1 MIGCD
6 ESRQTMKFFKSNRE
20 KFYDLFEELA
30 DKLEE
35 GGKLFT
41 EIIGNYEYSEYKVGK
56 LKEIE
61 HEADH
66 ITHQVYKRMHKV
78 FLTPLDREDIYLL
91 ANKMDSVL
99 DEIESAAVR
108 MYLYRMKEPAK
119 ELVQITEI
127 LIEAITKIKKIVF
140 SVRKKQDAPL
150 ILKLCVEIN
159 TLENDADQL
168 FRAAMVR
175 LFEEEKDAI
184 ELIKVKD
191 IIGRIETA
199 VDNCED
205 VSNIIEG
212 IVLKYE

>member
-1 MIGCD
+1 M
-6 ESRQTMKFFKSNRE
+6 RFFKSNRE

-30 DKLEE
+30 DKLVE

-41 EIIGNYEYSEYKVGK
+41 EILDNYEYSEFKVGK

-78 FLTPLDREDIYLL
+78 FLTPLDREDIFSL
-91 ANKMDSVL
+91 ANKLDSVL

-108 MYLYRMKEPAK
+108 MYLYRMKAPTK
-119 ELVQITEI
+119 ELMQITGI
-127 LIEAITKIKKIVF
+127 LTEAIAKIRRIVF

-150 ILKLCVEIN
+150 ILQLCVEIN
-159 TLENDADQL
+159 TLENEGDQI
-168 FRAAMVR
+168 FRAAMAR

-191 IIGRIETA
+191 IMGRIETA

>member
-1 MIGCD
+1 
-6 ESRQTMKFFKSNRE
+6 MKFFQSNRE
-20 KFYDLFEELA
+20 KYYDLFEELA

-35 GGKLFT
+35 GVKLFT
-41 EIIGNYEYSEYKVGK
+41 EIIGNYAYSEYKVGK

-66 ITHQVYKRMHKV
+66 ITHQVYKRMHRM
-78 FLTPLDREDIYLL
+78 FLTPMDREDIYLL

-108 MYLYRMKEPAK
+108 MYLYRMKAPAP
-119 ELVQITEI
+119 ELVKITEI
-127 LIEAITKIKKIVF
+127 LGEAIGKIRKVVF
-140 SVRKKQDAPL
+140 SVRKKQDASL
-150 ILKLCVEIN
+150 ILSLCVEIN
-159 TLENDADQL
+159 TLENEADQL
-168 FRAAMVR
+168 YRAAMVR

-212 IVLKYE
+212 IVLKYS

>member
-1 MIGCD
+1 
-6 ESRQTMKFFKSNRE
+6 MKFFSSRE

-30 DKLEE
+30 DKLVE
-35 GGKLFT
+35 GVKLFT
-41 EIIGNYEYSEYKVGK
+41 EILNNYEYSEFKVGK

-78 FLTPLDREDIYLL
+78 FLTPLDREDIFAL
-91 ANKMDSVL
+91 ANKLDSVL
-99 DEIESAAVR
+99 DEVESAAVR
-108 MYLYRMKEPAK
+108 MYLYRMKKPAK
-119 ELVQITEI
+119 ELLQITAV
-127 LIEAITKIKKIVF
+127 LTEAVERIQKIIF
-140 SVRKKQDAPL
+140 SVRKKEDAPL
-150 ILKLCVEIN
+150 ILHLCVEIN
-159 TLENDADQL
+159 TLENEGDQL
-168 FRAAMVR
+168 FRSAMAR

-191 IIGRIETA
+191 IIGRIENA

-212 IVLKYE
+212 IVLKYG

>member
-1 MIGCD
+1 
-6 ESRQTMKFFKSNRE
+6 MKFFQSNRE
-20 KFYDLFEELA
+20 KYYDLFEELA

-35 GGKLFT
+35 GVKLFT
-41 EIIGNYEYSEYKVGK
+41 EILGNYAYSEYKVGK

-66 ITHQVYKRMHKV
+66 ITHQVYKRMHRM
-78 FLTPLDREDIYLL
+78 FLTPMDREDIYLL

-108 MYLYRMKEPAK
+108 MYLYRMKAPAP
-119 ELVQITEI
+119 ELVKITEI
-127 LIEAITKIKKIVF
+127 LGEAIGKIRKVVF
-140 SVRKKQDAPL
+140 SVRKKQDASL
-150 ILKLCVEIN
+150 ILSLCVEIN
-159 TLENDADQL
+159 TLENEADQL
-168 FRAAMVR
+168 YRAAMVR

-212 IVLKYE
+212 IVLKYS

>member
-1 MIGCD
+1 
-6 ESRQTMKFFKSNRE
+6 MKFFQSNRE
-20 KFYDLFEELA
+20 KYYDLFEELA

-35 GGKLFT
+35 GVKLFT
-41 EIIGNYEYSEYKVGK
+41 EIIGNYAYSEYKVGK

-66 ITHQVYKRMHKV
+66 ITHQVYKRMHKM
-78 FLTPLDREDIYLL
+78 FLTPMDREDIYLL

-99 DEIESAAVR
+99 DEVESAAVR
-108 MYLYRMKEPAK
+108 MYLFRMKAPAP
-119 ELVQITEI
+119 ELVKITEI
-127 LIEAITKIKKIVF
+127 LGEAVAKIRKVVF
-140 SVRKKQDAPL
+140 SVRKKQDAAL
-150 ILKLCVEIN
+150 ILSLCVEIN
-159 TLENDADQL
+159 TLENEADQL
-168 FRAAMVR
+168 YRAAMVR

-212 IVLKYE
+212 IVLKYS

>member
-1 MIGCD
+1 
-6 ESRQTMKFFKSNRE
+6 MKFFPSNRE
-20 KFYDLFEELA
+20 KYYDLFEELA

-35 GGKLFT
+35 GVKLFT
-41 EIIGNYEYSEYKVGK
+41 EIIGNYAYSEYKVGK

-66 ITHQVYKRMHKV
+66 ITHQVYKRMHRM
-78 FLTPLDREDIYLL
+78 FLTPMDREDIYLL

-99 DEIESAAVR
+99 DEVESAAVR
-108 MYLYRMKEPAK
+108 MYLFRMKAPAP
-119 ELVQITEI
+119 ELVKITGI
-127 LIEAITKIKKIVF
+127 LGEAVAKIRKVVF
-140 SVRKKQDAPL
+140 SVRKKQDAAL
-150 ILKLCVEIN
+150 ILSLCVEIN
-159 TLENDADQL
+159 TLENEADQL
-168 FRAAMVR
+168 YRAAMVR

-212 IVLKYE
+212 IVLKYS

>member
-1 MIGCD
+1 
-6 ESRQTMKFFKSNRE
+6 MKYFKSNRE

-41 EIIGNYEYSEYKVGK
+41 EIIGNYEYSEFKVGK

-66 ITHQVYKRMHKV
+66 ITHQVYKRMHKF
-78 FLTPLDREDIYLL
+78 FLTPLDREDIFSL

-108 MYLYRMKEPAK
+108 MYLYRMKEPSK
-119 ELVQITEI
+119 ELVQITGI
-127 LIEAITKIKKIVF
+127 LIEAISKIRKIVF

-159 TLENDADQL
+159 TLENDADQI

-191 IIGRIETA
+191 IMGRIETA
-199 VDNCED
+199 IDNCED

>member
-1 MIGCD
+1 
-6 ESRQTMKFFKSNRE
+6 MKLFQSNRE
-20 KFYDLFEELA
+20 KYYDLFEELA

-35 GGKLFT
+35 GIKLFT
-41 EIIGNYEYSEYKVGK
+41 EIIGNYEYSQYKVGK

-66 ITHQVYKRMHKV
+66 ITHQVYKRMHKM
-78 FLTPLDREDIYLL
+78 FLTPMDREDIFLL

-108 MYLYRMKEPAK
+108 MYLYRMKKPAP
-119 ELVQITEI
+119 ELVKITEV
-127 LIEAITKIKKIVF
+127 LDQAIGKIRKVIF

-150 ILKLCVEIN
+150 ILQLCVEIN
-159 TLENDADQL
+159 TLENEADQL
-168 FRAAMVR
+168 YRAAMVR

-191 IIGRIETA
+191 IIGRIENA

-205 VSNIIEG
+205 VSNVIEG
-212 IVLKYE
+212 IVLKYG

>member
-1 MIGCD
+1 M
-6 ESRQTMKFFKSNRE
+6 RFFKSNRE

-30 DKLEE
+30 DKLVE

-41 EIIGNYEYSEYKVGK
+41 EILDNYEYSEFKVGK

-78 FLTPLDREDIYLL
+78 FLTPLDREDIFSL
-91 ANKMDSVL
+91 ANKLDSVL

-108 MYLYRMKEPAK
+108 MYLYRMKAPTK
-119 ELVQITEI
+119 ELMQITGI
-127 LIEAITKIKKIVF
+127 LTEAIAKIRRIVF

-150 ILKLCVEIN
+150 ILQLCVEIN
-159 TLENDADQL
+159 TLENEGDQI
-168 FRAAMVR
+168 FRAAMAR

-191 IIGRIETA
+191 IIGRIENA

-212 IVLKYE
+212 IVLKYG

>member
-1 MIGCD
+1 
-6 ESRQTMKFFKSNRE
+6 MKFFQSNRE
-20 KFYDLFEELA
+20 KYYDLFEELA

-35 GGKLFT
+35 GVKLFT
-41 EIIGNYEYSEYKVGK
+41 EILANYEYSEFKVGK

-66 ITHQVYKRMHKV
+66 ITHQVYKRMHKA
-78 FLTPLDREDIYLL
+78 FITPMDREDIFML
-91 ANKMDSVL
+91 ANKMDSIL
-99 DEIESAAVR
+99 DEVESAAVR
-108 MYLYRMKEPAK
+108 MYLYRMKTPTA
-119 ELVQITEI
+119 ELVKITSV
-127 LIEAITKIKKIVF
+127 LSEAIGKIRKVIF
-140 SVRKKQDAPL
+140 SVRKKDNASL
-150 ILKLCVEIN
+150 ILQWCVEIN
-159 TLENDADQL
+159 TLENEGDQL
-168 FRAAMVR
+168 FRSAMVR

-212 IVLKYE
+212 IVLKYS

>member
-1 MIGCD
+1 
-6 ESRQTMKFFKSNRE
+6 MKFFSTRE

-35 GGKLFT
+35 GVKLFT
-41 EIIGNYEYSEYKVGK
+41 EILANYEYSEYKVGK

-91 ANKMDSVL
+91 ANKMDSIL
-99 DEIESAAVR
+99 DEVESAAVR
-108 MYLYRMKEPAK
+108 MYLYRMKVPTP
-119 ELVQITEI
+119 ELVKITGI
-127 LIEAITKIKKIVF
+127 LCDAIGKIRKVIF
-140 SVRKKQDAPL
+140 SVRKKQDAAL
-150 ILKLCVEIN
+150 ILALCVEIN
-159 TLENDADQL
+159 TLENEADQL
-168 FRAAMVR
+168 HRAAMVR

-184 ELIKVKD
+184 ELIKIKD

-212 IVLKYE
+212 IVLKYS

>member
-1 MIGCD
+1 
-6 ESRQTMKFFKSNRE
+6 MKFFQSNRE
-20 KFYDLFEELA
+20 KYYDLFEELA

-35 GGKLFT
+35 GVKLFT
-41 EIIGNYEYSEYKVGK
+41 EILGNYAYSEYKVGK

-66 ITHQVYKRMHKV
+66 ITHQVYKRMHRM
-78 FLTPLDREDIYLL
+78 FLTPMDREDIYLL

-99 DEIESAAVR
+99 DEVESAAVR
-108 MYLYRMKEPAK
+108 MYLYRMKAPAP
-119 ELVQITEI
+119 ELVKITEI
-127 LIEAITKIKKIVF
+127 LGEAIGKIRRVVF
-140 SVRKKQDAPL
+140 SVRKKQDASL
-150 ILKLCVEIN
+150 ILSLCVEIN
-159 TLENDADQL
+159 TLENEADQL
-168 FRAAMVR
+168 YRAAMVR

-212 IVLKYE
+212 IVLKYS

>member
-1 MIGCD
+1 M
-6 ESRQTMKFFKSNRE
+6 RFFQSNRE
-20 KFYDLFEELA
+20 KYYDLFEELA

-35 GGKLFT
+35 GVKLFT

-66 ITHQVYKRMHKV
+66 ITHQVYKRMHRM
-78 FLTPLDREDIYLL
+78 FLTPMDREDIYLL

-108 MYLYRMKEPAK
+108 MYLYKMKEPAK
-119 ELVQITEI
+119 ELVQITAI
-127 LIEAITKIKKIVF
+127 LREAIAKIRKIIF
-140 SVRKKQDAPL
+140 SVRKKQDAAL
-150 ILKLCVEIN
+150 ILQLCVEIN
-159 TLENDADQL
+159 TLENEADQL
-168 FRAAMVR
+168 FRSAMVR

-205 VSNIIEG
+205 VSNVIEG
-212 IVLKYE
+212 IVLKYG

>member
-1 MIGCD
+1 
-6 ESRQTMKFFKSNRE
+6 MKFFKSNRE

-41 EIIGNYEYSEYKVGK
+41 EIIGNYEYSEFKVGK

-119 ELVQITEI
+119 ELVQITGI
-127 LIEAITKIKKIVF
+127 LNEAIAKIRKIVF

-159 TLENDADQL
+159 TLENEADQL
-168 FRAAMVR
+168 FRSAMVR

>member
-1 MIGCD
+1 
-6 ESRQTMKFFKSNRE
+6 MKFFQSNRE
-20 KFYDLFEELA
+20 KYYDLFEELA

-35 GGKLFT
+35 GVKLFT
-41 EIIGNYEYSEYKVGK
+41 EILGNYAYSEYKVGK

-66 ITHQVYKRMHKV
+66 ITHQVYKRMHRM
-78 FLTPLDREDIYLL
+78 FLTPMDREDIYLL

-99 DEIESAAVR
+99 DEVESAAVR
-108 MYLYRMKEPAK
+108 MYLYRMKAPAP
-119 ELVQITEI
+119 ELVKITEI
-127 LIEAITKIKKIVF
+127 LGEAIGKIRKVVF
-140 SVRKKQDAPL
+140 SVRKKQDASL
-150 ILKLCVEIN
+150 ILSLCVEIN
-159 TLENDADQL
+159 TLENEADQL
-168 FRAAMVR
+168 YRAAMVR

-212 IVLKYE
+212 IVLKYS

>member
-1 MIGCD
+1 
-6 ESRQTMKFFKSNRE
+6 MKFFRSNRE
-20 KFYDLFEELA
+20 QFYDFFEALA

-35 GGKLFT
+35 GSKLFT
-41 EIIGNYEYSEYKVGK
+41 EILDNYEYSEFKVGK

-66 ITHQVYKRMHKV
+66 ITHQVYKRMHKM
-78 FLTPLDREDIYLL
+78 FLTPMDREDIFSL

-99 DEIESAAVR
+99 DEVESAAVR

-119 ELVQITEI
+119 ELVQITAV
-127 LIEAITKIKKIVF
+127 LTEAVAKIQKIIF

-150 ILKLCVEIN
+150 ILQLCVEIN
-159 TLENDADQL
+159 TLENEGDQL
-168 FRAAMVR
+168 FRSAMAR

-191 IIGRIETA
+191 IIGRIENA

-205 VSNIIEG
+205 VSNVIEG
-212 IVLKYE
+212 IVLKYG

>member
-1 MIGCD
+1 
-6 ESRQTMKFFKSNRE
+6 MKFFQSNRE
-20 KFYDLFEELA
+20 KYYDLFEELA
-30 DKLEE
+30 DKLVE
-35 GGKLFT
+35 GVKLFT
-41 EIIGNYEYSEYKVGK
+41 EILDNYEYSEFKVGK

-66 ITHQVYKRMHKV
+66 ITHQVYKRMHKM
-78 FLTPLDREDIYLL
+78 FLTPMDREDIFSL

-99 DEIESAAVR
+99 DEVESAAVR

-119 ELVQITEI
+119 ELMEITRV
-127 LIEAITKIKKIVF
+127 LTEAVAKIRKIIF
-140 SVRKKQDAPL
+140 SVRKKQDAPV
-150 ILKLCVEIN
+150 ILQLCVEIN
-159 TLENDADQL
+159 TLENEADQL
-168 FRAAMVR
+168 FRAAMTR

-205 VSNIIEG
+205 VSNVIEG
-212 IVLKYE
+212 IVLKYG

>member
-1 MIGCD
+1 
-6 ESRQTMKFFKSNRE
+6 MKFFQSNRE
-20 KFYDLFEELA
+20 KYYDLFEELA

-35 GGKLFT
+35 GVKLFT
-41 EIIGNYEYSEYKVGK
+41 EIIGNYAYSEYKVGK

-66 ITHQVYKRMHKV
+66 ITHQVYKRMHKM
-78 FLTPLDREDIYLL
+78 FLTPMDREDIYLL

-99 DEIESAAVR
+99 DEVESAAVR
-108 MYLYRMKEPAK
+108 MYLFRMKAPAP
-119 ELVQITEI
+119 ELVKITGI
-127 LIEAITKIKKIVF
+127 LGEAVAKIRKVVF
-140 SVRKKQDAPL
+140 SVRKKQDAAL
-150 ILKLCVEIN
+150 ILSLCVEIN
-159 TLENDADQL
+159 TLENEADQL
-168 FRAAMVR
+168 YRAAMVR

-212 IVLKYE
+212 IVLKYS

>member
-1 MIGCD
+1 
-6 ESRQTMKFFKSNRE
+6 MKFFQSNRE
-20 KFYDLFEELA
+20 KYYDLFEELA

-35 GGKLFT
+35 GVKLFT

-66 ITHQVYKRMHKV
+66 ITHQVYKRMHRM
-78 FLTPLDREDIYLL
+78 FLTPMDREDIYLL

-119 ELVQITEI
+119 ELVQITAI
-127 LIEAITKIKKIVF
+127 LKEAIAKIRKIIF
-140 SVRKKQDAPL
+140 SVRKKQDAAL
-150 ILKLCVEIN
+150 VLQLCVEIN
-159 TLENDADQL
+159 TLENEADQL
-168 FRAAMVR
+168 FRSAMVR

-205 VSNIIEG
+205 VSNVIEG
-212 IVLKYE
+212 IVLKYG

>member
-1 MIGCD
+1 
-6 ESRQTMKFFKSNRE
+6 MKFFKSNRE

-41 EIIGNYEYSEYKVGK
+41 EIIGNYEYSEFKVGK

-108 MYLYRMKEPAK
+108 MYLYRMKEPSE
-119 ELVQITEI
+119 ELIQITAI
-127 LIEAITKIKKIVF
+127 LTEAIAKIRKIVF

-159 TLENDADQL
+159 TLENEADQL
-168 FRAAMVR
+168 FRSAMVR

-191 IIGRIETA
+191 IMGRIETA

>member
-1 MIGCD
+1 
-6 ESRQTMKFFKSNRE
+6 MKFFQSNRE
-20 KFYDLFEELA
+20 KYYDLFEELA

-35 GGKLFT
+35 GVKLFT
-41 EIIGNYEYSEYKVGK
+41 EILGNYAYSEYKVGK

-66 ITHQVYKRMHKV
+66 ITHQVYKRMHRM
-78 FLTPLDREDIYLL
+78 FLTPMDREDIYLL

-108 MYLYRMKEPAK
+108 MYLYRMKAPAP
-119 ELVQITEI
+119 ELVKITEI
-127 LIEAITKIKKIVF
+127 LGEAIGKIRRVVF
-140 SVRKKQDAPL
+140 SVRKKQDASL
-150 ILKLCVEIN
+150 ILSLCVEIN
-159 TLENDADQL
+159 TLENEADQL
-168 FRAAMVR
+168 YRAAMVR

-212 IVLKYE
+212 IVLKYS

>member
-1 MIGCD
+1 
-6 ESRQTMKFFKSNRE
+6 MKFFQSNRE
-20 KFYDLFEELA
+20 KYYDLFEELA
-30 DKLEE
+30 DKLQE
-35 GGKLFT
+35 GVKLFT

-66 ITHQVYKRMHKV
+66 ITHQVYKRMHKM
-78 FLTPLDREDIYLL
+78 FLTPMDREDIFSL

-108 MYLYRMKEPAK
+108 MYLYKMKEPTK
-119 ELVQITEI
+119 ELVQITAI
-127 LIEAITKIKKIVF
+127 LREAITRIQKIVF

-150 ILKLCVEIN
+150 ILQLCVEIN
-159 TLENDADQL
+159 TLENEADQV
-168 FRAAMVR
+168 FRSAMTR

-191 IIGRIETA
+191 IIGRIENA

-212 IVLKYE
+212 IVLKYG

>member
-1 MIGCD
+1 
-6 ESRQTMKFFKSNRE
+6 MKFFQSNRE
-20 KFYDLFEELA
+20 KYYDLFEELA

-35 GGKLFT
+35 GVKLFT
-41 EIIGNYEYSEYKVGK
+41 EIIGNYAYSEYKVGK

-66 ITHQVYKRMHKV
+66 ITHQVYKRMHRM
-78 FLTPLDREDIYLL
+78 FLTPMDREDIYLL

-99 DEIESAAVR
+99 DEVESAAVR
-108 MYLYRMKEPAK
+108 MYLYRMKAPAP
-119 ELVQITEI
+119 ELVKITEI
-127 LIEAITKIKKIVF
+127 LGEAIGKIRKVVF
-140 SVRKKQDAPL
+140 SVRKKQDASL
-150 ILKLCVEIN
+150 ILSLCVEIN
-159 TLENDADQL
+159 TLENEADQL
-168 FRAAMVR
+168 YRAAMVR

-212 IVLKYE
+212 IVLKYS

>member
-1 MIGCD
+1 
-6 ESRQTMKFFKSNRE
+6 MKFFKSNRE
-20 KFYDLFEELA
+20 RFYDLFEELA

-35 GGKLFT
+35 GGNLFT
-41 EIIGNYEYSEYKVGK
+41 EIINNYEYSEFKVGK

-108 MYLYRMKEPAK
+108 MYLYRMKEPTK
-119 ELVQITEI
+119 ELVQITGI
-127 LIEAITKIKKIVF
+127 LMEAIAKIRKIVF
-140 SVRKKQDAPL
+140 SVRKKQDAEM

-159 TLENDADQL
+159 TLENTADQVY
-168 FRAAMVR
+168 RAAMVR

-191 IIGRIETA
+191 IMGRIEIA
-199 VDNCED
+199 IDNCED
-205 VSNIIEG
+205 VSNVIEG
-212 IVLKYE
+212 IVLKYG

>member
-1 MIGCD
+1 
-6 ESRQTMKFFKSNRE
+6 MKFFSPRE

-35 GGKLFT
+35 GVKLFT
-41 EIIGNYEYSEYKVGK
+41 EILANYEYSEYKVGK

-66 ITHQVYKRMHKV
+66 ITHQVYKRMHRM
-78 FLTPLDREDIYLL
+78 FLTPMDREDIYLL

-119 ELVQITEI
+119 ELVQITAI
-127 LIEAITKIKKIVF
+127 LKEAIAKIRKIIF
-140 SVRKKQDAPL
+140 SVRKKQDAAL
-150 ILKLCVEIN
+150 ILQLCVEIN
-159 TLENDADQL
+159 TLENEADQL
-168 FRAAMVR
+168 FRSAMVR

-205 VSNIIEG
+205 VSNVIEG
-212 IVLKYE
+212 IVLKYG

>member
-1 MIGCD
+1 
-6 ESRQTMKFFKSNRE
+6 MKFFQSNRE
-20 KFYDLFEELA
+20 KYYDLFEELA

-35 GGKLFT
+35 GVKLFT
-41 EIIGNYEYSEYKVGK
+41 EIIGNYAYSEYKVGK

-66 ITHQVYKRMHKV
+66 ITHQVYKRMHRM
-78 FLTPLDREDIYLL
+78 FLTPMDREDIYLL

-99 DEIESAAVR
+99 DEVESAAVR
-108 MYLYRMKEPAK
+108 MYLYRMKAPAP
-119 ELVQITEI
+119 ELVKITEI
-127 LIEAITKIKKIVF
+127 LGEAIGKIRRVVF
-140 SVRKKQDAPL
+140 SVRKKQDASL
-150 ILKLCVEIN
+150 ILSLCVEIN
-159 TLENDADQL
+159 TLENEADQL
-168 FRAAMVR
+168 YRAAMVR

-212 IVLKYE
+212 IVLKYS

>member
-1 MIGCD
+1 
-6 ESRQTMKFFKSNRE
+6 MKFFTGSE

-35 GGKLFT
+35 GIDLFT
-41 EIIGNYEYSEYKVGK
+41 EIIGNYGYSEFKVVK

-66 ITHQVYKRMHKV
+66 ITHQVYHLMNQV
-78 FLTPLDREDIYLL
+78 FMTPLDREDIYLL

-108 MYLYRMKEPAK
+108 MYLYRMKAPSE
-119 ELVQITEI
+119 ELLKITEI
-127 LIEAITKIKKIVF
+127 LREAIGKIRRVIQ
-140 SVRKKQDAPL
+140 SVRKKQDGPL
-150 ILKLCVEIN
+150 ILQLCVEIN
-159 TLENDADQL
+159 TLENEADQVH
-168 FRAAMVR
+168 RAAMVQ
-175 LFEEEKDAI
+175 LFEHEKDAI
-184 ELIKVKD
+184 ELVKAKD

-212 IVLKYE
+212 IVMKYG

>member
-1 MIGCD
+1 
-6 ESRQTMKFFKSNRE
+6 MKLFTPRE
-20 KFYDLFEELA
+20 TFYDLFEELA

-35 GGKLFT
+35 GVKLFT
-41 EIIGNYEYSEYKVGK
+41 EILANYEYSEYKVGK

-91 ANKMDSVL
+91 ANKMDSIL

-108 MYLYRMKEPAK
+108 MYLYRMKAPAP
-119 ELVQITEI
+119 ELVKITEV
-127 LIEAITKIKKIVF
+127 LSKAIHKIHEVIF
-140 SVRKKQDAPL
+140 SVRKKQDAEL
-150 ILKLCVEIN
+150 ILALCIEIN
-159 TLENDADQL
+159 TLENEADQL
-168 FRAAMVR
+168 HRAAMVR

-184 ELIKVKD
+184 ELIKAKD

-212 IVLKYE
+212 IVLKYS